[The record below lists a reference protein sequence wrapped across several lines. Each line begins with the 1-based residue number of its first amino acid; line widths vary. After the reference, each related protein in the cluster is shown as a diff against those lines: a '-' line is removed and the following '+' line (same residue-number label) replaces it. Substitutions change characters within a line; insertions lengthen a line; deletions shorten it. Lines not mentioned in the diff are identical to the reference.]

1 MFHTVIC
8 DLLGIKYPILQGA
21 MSGVTDAR
29 FVAEVSNAGALGV
42 LATAYHR
49 LDKVRDEI
57 RRTKDLTDKPF
68 AVNLVPMGSGF
79 MKLAQ
84 LAVSEGVK
92 IATTGRGDPRTPV
105 VKLLKEHG
113 ITVIP
118 VVPTVRH
125 ALRLEEEGADI
136 IVASGCEAGGH
147 VGKVSTLPLI
157 PQVVDAVKVPVVAA
171 GGIAD
176 ARGFLAALALGASG
190 VQIGTRF
197 IATHESTAPLQLKE
211 LILKSSEEQTTV
223 STIFTGKPVR
233 VILND
238 AMREYLEAEAR
249 GASQEEINSKKPANA
264 PDGKYRQGSTLAA
277 GQICGMVRDIVSVKE
292 LIQGVIEE
300 AGELCSKLQSLSTGS
315 YSQEGAPR

>member
-1 MFHTVIC
+1 MFHTDIC
-8 DLLGIKYPILQGA
+8 DILNIKYPILQGA

-29 FVAEVSNAGALGV
+29 FVAAVSNAGALGV
-42 LATAYHR
+42 LATAYYKA
-49 LDKVRDEI
+49 DQIRDEI

-68 AVNLVPMGSGF
+68 AVNLVPMGQGF
-79 MKLAQ
+79 EKLAE
-84 LAVSEGVK
+84 LTVSEGVR

-105 VKLLKEHG
+105 VQLLKEQG
-113 ITVIP
+113 IKVIP

-125 ALRLEEEGADI
+125 AVRLEEEGADI

-171 GGIAD
+171 GGFAD

-197 IATHESTAPLQLKE
+197 IATHESTAHKELKE

-238 AMREYLEAEAR
+238 TMREYLNAEAG
-249 GASQEEINSKKPANA
+249 GATEEELKAKKPKNSI
-264 PDGKYRQGSTLAA
+264 DGNYRPGGTIAA
-277 GQICGMVRDIVSVKE
+277 GQVSGMIREMVSVKE
-292 LIQGVIEE
+292 LIDEIIDGAREISVR
-300 AGELCSKLQSLSTGS
+300 LQALSVGS
-315 YSQEGAPR
+315 EMPIDAS